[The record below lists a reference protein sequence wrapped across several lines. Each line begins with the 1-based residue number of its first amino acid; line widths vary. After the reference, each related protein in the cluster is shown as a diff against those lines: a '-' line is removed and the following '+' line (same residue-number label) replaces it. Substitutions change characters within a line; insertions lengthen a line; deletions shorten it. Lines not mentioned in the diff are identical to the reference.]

1 MALTH
6 SEKNGFVRAV
16 VAEHEALWAER
27 QSDMRKYKAAYMTNF
42 YKERNAFDTH
52 AQLRVETSDA
62 YAYIAGVIA
71 SLFSNAPSIE
81 IGADIQGKGNKN
93 MIKEIANRFLF
104 EQKTQL
110 EIASRLALIYPNAF
124 MKLYPKDSTNILD
137 RVGIK
142 ALSPWEVIVDRDA
155 TTWDEQRFIGH
166 IYYETVAGMNHKF
179 GSKKWNPITKT
190 NYFEEHGA
198 PADPYESTDNLPNQ
212 FLYCKV
218 VELYD
223 MINGKL
229 YFWSPNWSG
238 GDKLLSEDDI
248 PLEDHNDEP
257 VAPIVPLYYSR
268 VPDQPMDGIS
278 AMKRI
283 YDQVYEKN
291 ILRSFWANAVRRDTR
306 QYLVKEGAIDE
317 EALAKIT
324 AGIDGA
330 MIPVDAETLGNII
343 SVVPS
348 IPISSNHSLYLQQID
363 QDLAKGSVMA
373 PFTRGETTKTS
384 ATEIAALAQYT
395 ASEIGRLARERDG
408 MIEQIAEKYIRII
421 SLIAEEKSKEVILL
435 EGTPEIVTPEKLQ
448 GKFKYAA
455 LDQAS
460 TPIAESVRRQQ
471 LLQLVP
477 VLTTLGVEPWKIRD
491 EIIRLYDLPRQFS
504 ETPEV
509 QAELD
514 PRAIAEGEKMPKARP
529 DGAPFS
535 TEPVSPEEEVAKQF
549 GSGRRGTIPFPMP
562 GDFGSGGRK

>member
-1 MALTH
+1 
-6 SEKNGFVRAV
+6 
-16 VAEHEALWAER
+16 
-27 QSDMRKYKAAYMTNF
+27 
-42 YKERNAFDTH
+42 
-52 AQLRVETSDA
+52 
-62 YAYIAGVIA
+62 
-71 SLFSNAPSIE
+71 
-81 IGADIQGKGNKN
+81 
-93 MIKEIANRFLF
+93 
-104 EQKTQL
+104 
-110 EIASRLALIYPNAF
+110 
-124 MKLYPKDSTNILD
+124 
-137 RVGIK
+137 
-142 ALSPWEVIVDRDA
+142 
-155 TTWDEQRFIGH
+155 
-166 IYYETVAGMNHKF
+166 
-179 GSKKWNPITKT
+179 
-190 NYFEEHGA
+190 
-198 PADPYESTDNLPNQ
+198 
-212 FLYCKV
+212 
-218 VELYD
+218 
-223 MINGKL
+223 
-229 YFWSPNWSG
+229 
-238 GDKLLSEDDI
+238 
-248 PLEDHNDEP
+248 
-257 VAPIVPLYYSR
+257 
-268 VPDQPMDGIS
+268 MDGIS

-529 DGAPFS
+529 DGAPFT